1 MSMEIKDRVVLIT
14 GGKRIGRV
22 VAQQIADRGGHLVLS
37 YRGSKQEAD
46 DTVND
51 VNARGRN
58 AIAVAADVSKA
69 ADCAALIA
77 SALDRFGRLDAL
89 VNMASVYGS
98 TPFDELS
105 EAAWDRDLNINLK
118 SAFLCAKAAVPA
130 LRAAGGGRIVNF
142 ADWLARSGRPAYP
155 GFTSYFVAKAGIIAL
170 TESLALELAKDQILV
185 NAIAPGPILPP
196 PDMDP
201 DEVTTVARATPL
213 GRWGGE
219 IEIAKAVLALI
230 ETDFITGETI
240 RVDGGRHLG

>member
-1 MSMEIKDRVVLIT
+1 MDLQEKVVVIT

-46 DTVND
+46 DTVSD
-51 VNARGRN
+51 IKARGRC

-69 ADCAALIA
+69 ADCGALVA
-77 SALDRFGRLDAL
+77 SALDRFGRLDAV
-89 VNMASVYGS
+89 VNMASVYGI
-98 TPFDELS
+98 TPFDELT
-105 EAAWDRDLNINLK
+105 EAVWDRDLNVNLK
-118 SAFLCAKAAVPA
+118 SAFLCAKAAIPA
-130 LRAAGGGRIVNF
+130 MRAAGGGRVVNF
-142 ADWLARSGRPAYP
+142 ADWLARSGRPTYS

-170 TESLALELAKDQILV
+170 TESLAFELAADQILV

-201 DEVTTVARATPL
+201 EEVAAVARVTPL

-219 IEIAKAVLALI
+219 IEIAKAVLSLI